1 METFAEVMIGEVER
15 KQNPSVVGLDPE
27 FGKLPDCLK
36 SGIVESPESASAAML
51 KFNKV
56 IIDSVRDI
64 VPAVKLQSAFY
75 EMHGTPGV
83 RAFWETAGYAKS
95 RGLVVIGDLKRNDI
109 GNTCRA
115 YSKAYLSRDS
125 PFGSITVN
133 PYLGSDGIEP
143 FLEDVRE
150 NGKGIFVLVK
160 TSNPSSG
167 EIQDLDA
174 GGRKVY
180 ERVAELVSHW
190 GSESLGRN
198 GYSSVGAVVGA
209 TYPREAASLRKLMP
223 KSIFLVPGYGAQGGS
238 SQDVMPCLNRD
249 GGGALI
255 SSSRW
260 IIFASRGDDFGE
272 AAAHAALKMKS
283 DITAA
288 MKSRGICPW

>member
-1 METFAEVMIGEVER
+1 MESFAEALLGEVER
-15 KQNPSVVGLDPE
+15 KRNPSAVGLDPE
-27 FGKLPDCLK
+27 FAKLPDCLK
-36 SGIVESPESASAAML
+36 GGIVESPQSASAAVL
-51 KFNKV
+51 EFNKV

-75 EMHGTPGV
+75 EMHGAAGV
-83 RAFWETAGYAKS
+83 RALWETAEYAKS

-115 YSKAYLSRDS
+115 YSKAYLYRDS

-167 EIQDLDA
+167 DIQDLDA

-180 ERVAELVSHW
+180 ERVAELVGRW
-190 GSESLGRN
+190 GSESTGSN

-209 TYPREAASLRKLMP
+209 TYPQEAASLRKLMP

-238 SQDVMPCLNRD
+238 ARDVMPCFNGD
-249 GGGALI
+249 GLGAVI
-255 SSSRW
+255 CSSRG

-272 AAAHAALKMKS
+272 AAKQAALKMKS

-288 MKSRGICPW
+288 MKGKGICPW

>member
-1 METFAEVMIGEVER
+1 METFAEALLGQVER
-15 KQNPSVVGLDPE
+15 KQNPSVVGLDTE
-27 FGKLPDCLK
+27 FAKLPDCLK
-36 SGIVESPESASAAML
+36 SGIVESPQSASAAML
-51 KFNKV
+51 EFNKA

-75 EMHGTPGV
+75 EMHGAPGV
-83 RAFWETAGYAKS
+83 KAFWETAGYAKS
-95 RGLVVIGDLKRNDI
+95 RGLVVIGDVKRNDT

-125 PFGSITVN
+125 PFGAITVN
-133 PYLGSDGIEP
+133 PYLGSDGVEP

-167 EIQDLDA
+167 EIQDLVAD
-174 GGRKVY
+174 GRKVY
-180 ERVAELVSHW
+180 ERVADLVGRW
-190 GSESLGRN
+190 GEESTASN

-209 TYPREAASLRKLMP
+209 TYPEEAAALRKLMP
-223 KSIFLVPGYGAQGGS
+223 RIIFLVPGYGAQGGS
-238 SQDVMPCLNRD
+238 ARDVLPCFNRD
-249 GGGALI
+249 GFGAI
-255 SSSRW
+255 VHSARG

-272 AAAHAALKMKS
+272 AAGQAALKMKS

-288 MKSRGICPW
+288 MKSKGICPW